1 MNRNNMC
8 RIKTYSI
15 YFKALVGLF
24 CFVFSLLDFKS
35 NKWQLHLWWAV
46 LSYVL

>member
-8 RIKTYSI
+8 HIKMYSI

-24 CFVFSLLDFKS
+24 FPLLDFKS

-46 LSYVL
+46 LK